1 MDDHWD
7 GAWEAIGKRL
17 AKAVIVTQQDD
28 APSGRGWLDRW
39 LEGRVTMRVDVTH
52 PECEGVVEVR
62 AKRAAHVEEA
72 QARKRPRRRAKTAPP
87 A

>member
-1 MDDHWD
+1 MDHWD
-7 GAWEAIGKRL
+7 GAWEEIGKRL
-17 AKAVIVTQQDD
+17 AKSVIVTQQDD

-52 PECEGVVEVR
+52 PEFEGVVEVR
-62 AKRAAHVEEA
+62 AKRAAHVEAA
-72 QARKRPRRRAKTAPP
+72 QSRVIPPRRRAKTAPP